1 MTDRR
6 AFIGMIAGGVLAV
19 LQTARGQPTRKVY
32 RIGIL
37 SLATASDLAGPQPR
51 SPSMSALLRG
61 LRELGYTYGEHF
73 VTEPR
78 GSEGKPERFPG
89 LAAELVG
96 LHVDVIVAEGPAL
109 GALKQATSTIPI
121 IMAAHDDPVGQGY

>member
-1 MTDRR
+1 MR
-6 AFIGMIAGGVLAV
+6 
-19 LQTARGQPTRKVY
+19 QTARAQPARSVY

-37 SLATASDLAGPQPR
+37 SLATTSDLAGPQPR
-51 SPSMSALLRG
+51 SPSTSALVRG

-78 GSEGKPERFPG
+78 GSKGKSERFPG

-96 LHVDVIVAEGPAL
+96 
-109 GALKQATSTIPI
+109 STWT
-121 IMAAHDDPVGQGY
+121 